1 MMTIATRQAGQRNR
15 KVCMVVSTRTGHSFL
30 LLHAPVLDD
39 SKVSSIHSHAGVVVP
54 QLRLGGAELR
64 RIMHPPGQAIAAHA
78 HDWPVLSVFR
88 LGSYVEQ
95 DAQGASVLLDG
106 PSLVFHPAG
115 AAHADH
121 IGERGLETLSL
132 SFDPGWLPPEVRRR
146 LPSASHSLKG
156 GAMSVKARRL
166 ARLLCSGVVEDAV
179 IRSAVSALLAEGW
192 PASAPAAPDWA
203 PRLAEWLDVGE
214 PLATSILARRLS
226 LHPAWMTRAWRHW
239 RGEGL
244 AESQRRRRVERA
256 VLQLRNGT
264 TALSQIA
271 LDCGFCDQAHM
282 NRCFRQVLGRTPTT
296 VRQEGVLLSTLA

>member
-1 MMTIATRQAGQRNR
+1 M
-15 KVCMVVSTRTGHSFL
+15 KCGHSIPQP
-30 LLHAPVLDD
+30 HAPVLDD

-78 HDWPVLSVFR
+78 HDWPVLSVLR
-88 LGSYVEQ
+88 VGSYVEQ
-95 DAQGASVLLDG
+95 DARGGSVHLDG

-132 SFDPGWLPPEVRRR
+132 SFDPGWLPPDVRRR
-146 LPSASHSLKG
+146 LPRSSHCLAG
-156 GAMSVKARRL
+156 GAMSANARWL
-166 ARLLCSGVVEDAV
+166 ARLLCSGSTEDAA
-179 IRSAVSALLAEGW
+179 IRGAVAALLAEGW
-192 PASAPAAPDWA
+192 SATAPAAPDWA
-203 PRLAEWLDVGE
+203 PRLVDWLDGGE
-214 PLATSILARRLS
+214 PLATSILARRLA
-226 LHPAWMTRAWRHW
+226 LHPAWMARAWRHW

-256 VLQLRNGT
+256 VLQLRNST

-282 NRCFRQVLGRTPTT
+282 NRCFRQVLGRTPAT
-296 VRQEGVLLSTLA
+296 VRQEGVLLSTL